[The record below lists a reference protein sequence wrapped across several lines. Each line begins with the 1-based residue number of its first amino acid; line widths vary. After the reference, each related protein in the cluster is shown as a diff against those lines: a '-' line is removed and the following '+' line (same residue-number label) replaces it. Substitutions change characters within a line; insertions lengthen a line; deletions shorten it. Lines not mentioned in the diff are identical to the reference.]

1 MEWNR
6 EKTEKAFVI
15 FGKVMLVAVVI
26 LNAWLTY
33 KCYFNFLRSDD
44 SSELVMS
51 RLLSKEGGILS
62 GNWYYSTELE
72 ILNTQLVYSL
82 LFHFTSDFKFVRIAG
97 QIILTILFLGSYY
110 FCLYSMDSQKAENR
124 FWKTAF
130 LTILPISSA
139 WIYLIM
145 KAYYIPIT
153 GIGFLAL
160 GLACQAQKEGL
171 SKKRKAVLF
180 ALGSV
185 LAFVSCLEG
194 LRHIQ
199 LAYLPLVAGFLWIW
213 WNERENKEW
222 NDSMFHLPRGFLFS
236 VGWLCFALAGYLVN
250 AGILSKVYHY
260 DTQEKTFFPAEIML
274 ETFQNVLNAFLN
286 VTGYEG
292 EYELVSFGGICNALA
307 VVFAL
312 TIVYCLWKVVRNMR
326 TMSLQM
332 QLVSAYV
339 LLSFGI
345 GMFIY
350 ILVDRVEARWVMSG
364 SVALFLLLLLL
375 ENLPWR
381 KGYVLLAAFYMVMIV
396 LGGREYKNICAN
408 TQNEELRDV
417 YEFIMNSDYTFG
429 YSTFR
434 PGNLMTELTNGK
446 IDLSII
452 KMDTANNKLKKRH
465 WLTSTETP
473 VYDGAFP
480 VIMEKERIEEDF
492 EIPEDWNMV
501 LDTDKYW
508 VYELSDQQAFEEY
521 LNKREL

>member
-1 MEWNR
+1 MGMEWNR

-185 LAFVSCLEG
+185 LAFVSCLEDCAIFSW
-194 LRHIQ
+194 HICLLLQ
-199 LAYLPLVAGFLWIW
+199 AFYGSGGT
-213 WNERENKEW
+213 KEKTRNGMTACSICHADFCSAW
-222 NDSMFHLPRGFLFS
+222 DGYALHLPDI
-236 VGWLCFALAGYLVN
+236 W
-250 AGILSKVYHY
+250 
-260 DTQEKTFFPAEIML
+260 
-274 ETFQNVLNAFLN
+274 
-286 VTGYEG
+286 
-292 EYELVSFGGICNALA
+292 
-307 VVFAL
+307 
-312 TIVYCLWKVVRNMR
+312 
-326 TMSLQM
+326 
-332 QLVSAYV
+332 
-339 LLSFGI
+339 
-345 GMFIY
+345 
-350 ILVDRVEARWVMSG
+350 
-364 SVALFLLLLLL
+364 
-375 ENLPWR
+375 
-381 KGYVLLAAFYMVMIV
+381 
-396 LGGREYKNICAN
+396 
-408 TQNEELRDV
+408 
-417 YEFIMNSDYTFG
+417 
-429 YSTFR
+429 
-434 PGNLMTELTNGK
+434 
-446 IDLSII
+446 
-452 KMDTANNKLKKRH
+452 
-465 WLTSTETP
+465 
-473 VYDGAFP
+473 
-480 VIMEKERIEEDF
+480 
-492 EIPEDWNMV
+492 
-501 LDTDKYW
+501 
-508 VYELSDQQAFEEY
+508 
-521 LNKREL
+521 

>member
-1 MEWNR
+1 M
-6 EKTEKAFVI
+6 
-15 FGKVMLVAVVI
+15 
-26 LNAWLTY
+26 
-33 KCYFNFLRSDD
+33 
-44 SSELVMS
+44 
-51 RLLSKEGGILS
+51 
-62 GNWYYSTELE
+62 
-72 ILNTQLVYSL
+72 
-82 LFHFTSDFKFVRIAG
+82 
-97 QIILTILFLGSYY
+97 
-110 FCLYSMDSQKAENR
+110 
-124 FWKTAF
+124 
-130 LTILPISSA
+130 
-139 WIYLIM
+139 
-145 KAYYIPIT
+145 
-153 GIGFLAL
+153 GFSHW

-250 AGILSKVYHY
+250 TGILSKVYHY

-332 QLVSAYV
+332 QLVSAYA

-465 WLTSTETP
+465 WA
-473 VYDGAFP
+473 YIYRNAG
-480 VIMEKERIEEDF
+480 I
-492 EIPEDWNMV
+492 
-501 LDTDKYW
+501 
-508 VYELSDQQAFEEY
+508 
-521 LNKREL
+521 